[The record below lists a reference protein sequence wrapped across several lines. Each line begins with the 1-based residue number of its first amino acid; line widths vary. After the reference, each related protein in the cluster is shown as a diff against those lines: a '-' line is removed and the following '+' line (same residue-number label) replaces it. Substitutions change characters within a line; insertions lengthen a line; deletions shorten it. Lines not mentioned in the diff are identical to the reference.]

1 MRVGVAV
8 LALVALLL
16 APVIALAEPA
26 WTVLTVYKDG
36 YVKVEQAYAAAEEV
50 QVKLL
55 GKPEF
60 LLVTDQEGLPLG
72 YEQVSEGVIRVFC
85 LNVSAVYVTYYTYD
99 LTSKEGGLWTLSVSE
114 ELPNVTV
121 LLPEGAVLLGFSPEP
136 VSVSAE
142 DETLVLDFASSPLK
156 VEYTIPVL
164 LETGKGEEKPAGQQP
179 SGGETKPSGETG
191 TQQPTTGGGAPATG
205 EERGEEQPTT
215 PPQETKPAKKEE
227 GGIPVWVYALGGGAV
242 AAVTAFLLS
251 RRRAE
256 SEEFLTEEE
265 VEILRFV
272 RMRGGQAYL
281 TEIVEWLGLP
291 KTTAWRRVKRMEG
304 LGVVKLVRTPRGL
317 LVQAA

>member
-179 SGGETKPSGETG
+179 SGGATKPSGETG
-191 TQQPTTGGGAPATG
+191 TQQPTTGGGAPTTG
-205 EERGEEQPTT
+205 GGEEQPTT
-215 PPQETKPAKKEE
+215 PPQETKPAKREE
-227 GGIPVWVYALGGGAV
+227 GGMPVWVYVLGGGAV
-242 AAVTAFLLS
+242 AAAVTAFLLS

>member
-1 MRVGVAV
+1 MRSGIAIPVLIAL
-8 LALVALLL
+8 LALPIV
-16 APVIALAEPA
+16 LAEPV
-26 WTVLTVYKDG
+26 WTVLTIYKDG
-36 YVKVEQAYAAAEEV
+36 YVKVEQAYAVTAEEV
-50 QVKLL
+50 QVELL
-55 GKPEF
+55 GRPEF
-60 LLVTDQEGLPLG
+60 LLITDQEGLPLD

-142 DETLVLDFASSPLK
+142 DKTLVLDFASSPLK

-164 LETGKGEEKPAGQQP
+164 LETEKGEEKPAGQQP
-179 SGGETKPSGETG
+179 SGGATKPSGETG
-191 TQQPTTGGGAPATG
+191 TQQPTTGGGAPTTG
-205 EERGEEQPTT
+205 GGEEQPTT
-215 PPQETKPAKKEE
+215 PPQETKPAKREE
-227 GGIPVWVYALGGGAV
+227 GGMPVWVYVLGGGAV
-242 AAVTAFLLS
+242 LAAAVTAFLLS
-251 RRRAE
+251 RRRGE

-265 VEILRFV
+265 AEILRFV